1 MPMLGFG
8 FSKLLVLALLI
19 FAIWTAFKYVG
30 RVEEVRQTLKRAR
43 DAAER
48 GANRRAAPKIE
59 AEDMEKC
66 RVCDAYVAAR
76 GAAKCG
82 RGDCPW

>member
-1 MPMLGFG
+1 MFGFG
-8 FSKLLVLALLI
+8 FSKFVVLVILILAV
-19 FAIWTAFKYVG
+19 WYGFKYVG

-43 DAAER
+43 DAAQR
-48 GANRRAAPKIE
+48 GAARGAPTKIE
-59 AEDMEKC
+59 AEDMIKC
-66 RVCDAYVAAR
+66 RACDAYVAAR

>member
-1 MPMLGFG
+1 MLGFG
-8 FSKLLVLALLI
+8 FSKLVVLVILILAV
-19 FAIWTAFKYVG
+19 WYGFKYVG

-43 DAAER
+43 DAAQR
-48 GANRRAAPKIE
+48 GSRSGGAAKIE
-59 AEDMEKC
+59 AEDMIKC
-66 RVCDAYVAAR
+66 RACDAYVAAR

>member
-1 MPMLGFG
+1 MLGFG
-8 FSKLLVLALLI
+8 FSKLVVLVIVILAV
-19 FAIWTAFKYVG
+19 WYGFKYVG

-43 DAAER
+43 DAAQR
-48 GANRRAAPKIE
+48 GSSRGGAAKIE
-59 AEDMEKC
+59 AEDMIKC
-66 RVCDAYVAAR
+66 RACDAYVAAR